1 MSGSVLSCLPD
12 SLERRKDG
20 INTLMHRRGVPPLGS
35 ISERKAVISR
45 AAEELEETAEA
56 AVRRVLR
63 ALRASKRI
71 AKQQ

>member
-1 MSGSVLSCLPD
+1 M
-12 SLERRKDG
+12 
-20 INTLMHRRGVPPLGS
+20 PPLGS

-56 AVRRVLR
+56 AVRRVLK